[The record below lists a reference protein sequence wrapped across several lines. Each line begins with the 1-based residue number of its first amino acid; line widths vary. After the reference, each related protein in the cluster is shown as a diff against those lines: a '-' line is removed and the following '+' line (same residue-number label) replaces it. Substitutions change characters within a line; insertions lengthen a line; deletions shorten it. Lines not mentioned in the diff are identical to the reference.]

1 MATQEGTFFVIPPT
15 LEENMT
21 LDSALEMVQFI
32 FNFYERYNYQY
43 DLAAS
48 VKTLLRSP
56 QNADYLIRALDKCN
70 CCDRHIIDRPMSI
83 GDASWQETIET
94 KYITSLVSDCRC
106 KCRAIS
112 RIAFQVFNKNARFI
126 TLVLKDITQM

>member
-70 CCDRHIIDRPMSI
+70 CCDRS
-83 GDASWQETIET
+83 ST
-94 KYITSLVSDCRC
+94 YFL
-106 KCRAIS
+106 
-112 RIAFQVFNKNARFI
+112 
-126 TLVLKDITQM
+126 